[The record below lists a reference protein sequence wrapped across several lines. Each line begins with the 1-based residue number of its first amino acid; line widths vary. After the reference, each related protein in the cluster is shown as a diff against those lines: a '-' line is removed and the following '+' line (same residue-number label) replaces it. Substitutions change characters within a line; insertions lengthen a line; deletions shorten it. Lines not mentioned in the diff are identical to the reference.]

1 MLYAIVHRIIRIL
14 GRLLFRLRV
23 VGAEHIPKTGP
34 VLIAP
39 NHVSY
44 LDIPLLGA
52 MIDRP
57 LHFMGK
63 SSLFRGRWVGWLYR
77 VLNGFPIERGT
88 RSRIGLMEAVSRLKE
103 GHCVAM
109 YPEGGRSLDGRLQE
123 PMPGIGMI
131 IAQSGAKVIPAY
143 VAGTDKVLPVGAWL
157 IRLYPVTVF
166 IGEPIDFTEQIKKGN
181 GKELY
186 LRISRTVM
194 EQIALLE
201 ARATGQP
208 ARKPEPL
215 PEGTV
220 KGGNNLR

>member
-1 MLYAIVHRIIRIL
+1 MLYATACAILKIV
-14 GRLLFRLRV
+14 GRLLFRVRII
-23 VGAEHIPKTGP
+23 GAEHIPKTGP

-44 LDIPLLGA
+44 LDIPLLGV

-63 SSLFRGRWVGWLYR
+63 SSLFRSRWVGWLYR
-77 VLNGFPIERGT
+77 ALNGFPIERGP
-88 RSRIGLMEAVSRLKE
+88 RSRNGLMEAVNRLKE

-109 YPEGGRSLDGRLQE
+109 YPEGGRSLSGQLQE

-143 VAGTDKVLPVGAWL
+143 VAGTDKVLPVGAWM
-157 IRLYPVTVF
+157 IRLHPVTVF
-166 IGEPIDFTEQIKKGN
+166 IGEPIDFTDQIQKED

-186 LRISRTVM
+186 LQISRTVM
-194 EQIALLE
+194 ERIARLE
-201 ARATGQP
+201 AEATGRP
-208 ARKPEPL
+208 VKKIEPV
-215 PEGTV
+215 PDAAV
-220 KGGNNLR
+220 KGGNN